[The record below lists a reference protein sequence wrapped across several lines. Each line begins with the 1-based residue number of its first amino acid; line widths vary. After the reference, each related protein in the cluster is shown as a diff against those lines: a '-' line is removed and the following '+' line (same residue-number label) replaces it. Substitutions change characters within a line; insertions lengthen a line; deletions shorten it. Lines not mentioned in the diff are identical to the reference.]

1 MSLKSKGSKQ
11 KLRRWS
17 FIAHLKLEAAG
28 ERAFKM
34 PGFVFGNSA
43 EARNTAD
50 ELKKKFLDGEDKFDA
65 VEIECVAHETVS
77 IDTQRQLLGLNDQV
91 NLMTKTSFVLAER
104 LRLGLGESKD
114 VAELVGDAV
123 EQARKHLFPRLEKA
137 KEKMAALEA
146 SVNAS
151 PDAAVTEGITG
162 EGGELAA

>member
-1 MSLKSKGSKQ
+1 
-11 KLRRWS
+11 
-17 FIAHLKLEAAG
+17 
-28 ERAFKM
+28 
-34 PGFVFGNSA
+34 
-43 EARNTAD
+43 
-50 ELKKKFLDGEDKFDA
+50 
-65 VEIECVAHETVS
+65 
-77 IDTQRQLLGLNDQV
+77 
-91 NLMTKTSFVLAER
+91 
-104 LRLGLGESKD
+104 LGESKD